1 MKAIKYLIL
10 GLFVGGVLGVGA
22 GVNIGRDQPVLSNPF
37 NDNRIN
43 ARMKDSGSELLK
55 QSGEAIE
62 DAGKAIKDQ
71 FN

>member
-10 GLFVGGVLGVGA
+10 GMFAGGVLGLAA
-22 GVNIGRDQPVLSNPF
+22 GGNIGRDKPILSNPF
-37 NDNRIN
+37 EDKRVSSK
-43 ARMKDSGSELLK
+43 MKDTGSELIR

>member
-10 GLFVGGVLGVGA
+10 GLFVGGVLGVAA

-43 ARMKDSGSELLK
+43 TRMKDSGSELLK

>member
-10 GLFVGGVLGVGA
+10 GMFAGGVLGLAA
-22 GVNIGRDQPVLSNPF
+22 GVNIGRDKPILSNPF
-37 NDNRIN
+37 EDKRVSSK
-43 ARMKDSGSELLK
+43 MKDTGSELIR

-62 DAGKAIKDQ
+62 DTGKAIKDQ

>member
-10 GLFVGGVLGVGA
+10 GLFVGGVLGLAA
-22 GVNIGRDQPVLSNPF
+22 GVNLGREKPVLSNPF
-37 NDNRIN
+37 EDKQVSSKV
-43 ARMKDSGSELLK
+43 KDTGSELIR